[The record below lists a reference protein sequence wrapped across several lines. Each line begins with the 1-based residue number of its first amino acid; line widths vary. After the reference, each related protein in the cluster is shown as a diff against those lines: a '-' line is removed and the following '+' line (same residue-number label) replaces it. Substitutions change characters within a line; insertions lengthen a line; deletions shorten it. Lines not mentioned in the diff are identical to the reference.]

1 MWRLEGSGVL
11 TRHILILVLA
21 LGLTACGAMKN
32 QFAFFKHA
40 HAAPAAMAAAPVAP
54 TPLAPKPAEGLWAI
68 LDPGCP
74 KPSLTNFHSWP
85 KCASPFWISRQTA
98 VVVMSRFEKAG
109 KAPPDHSYRADYSL
123 AAGDPV
129 IAQVGTQKDG
139 YMFVALTE
147 LTRDDQG
154 RMVGAT
160 GAAFACPLPI
170 VGPISLRPNLNGCDS
185 APPDSVRKAARE
197 TLQDHAALTRVAWIA
212 PGAPS

>member
-1 MWRLEGSGVL
+1 MSLEGSGIL
-11 TRHILILVLA
+11 TRRILILALA
-21 LGLTACGAMKN
+21 LGLTACSAVRSH
-32 QFAFFKHA
+32 FALFRHGQA
-40 HAAPAAMAAAPVAP
+40 TPTAVAVAP
-54 TPLAPKPAEGLWAI
+54 PPIPTPPAPKPAEGLWAI

-98 VVVMSRFEKAG
+98 VVVMSKFQRAG
-109 KAPPDHSYRADYSL
+109 KAPDHSYRADYRL

-129 IAQVGTQKDG
+129 IAQVGTEKDG
-139 YMFVALTE
+139 YMFLALTE
-147 LTRDDQG
+147 LTKDAQG

-160 GAAFACPLPI
+160 GAAFACPLPV
-170 VGPISLRPNLNGCDS
+170 VGAISLRPNLNGCDS
-185 APPDSVRKAARE
+185 APPDSVREAARE

>member
-1 MWRLEGSGVL
+1 M
-11 TRHILILVLA
+11 
-21 LGLTACGAMKN
+21 
-32 QFAFFKHA
+32 AFWKHA
-40 HAAPAAMAAAPVAP
+40 PSSPTAVVVTPPAPVIP
-54 TPLAPKPAEGLWAI
+54 APKPAEGLWAI

-85 KCASPFWISRQTA
+85 KCASPFWISRETA
-98 VVVMSRFEKAG
+98 VVVTSRLARAG
-109 KAPPDHSYRADYSL
+109 KSPDRSYRADYRL
-123 AAGDPV
+123 AAGDPL

-139 YMFVALTE
+139 YMFLALTE
-147 LTRDDQG
+147 VAKDEHG

-170 VGPISLRPNLNGCDS
+170 VGAISLRPNLNGCDS
-185 APPDSVRKAARE
+185 APPDSVREAARE